1 MAYQP
6 VVTRSSG
13 PLRATALCG
22 SHAVLLGFT
31 LSGGK
36 TARKGL
42 LGFAIHREDL
52 TEHEAYWLSGQIRF
66 KGHPGDYGTDVPTNV
81 APLQK
86 FHWSDYTAKPGHR
99 YQYAVHPV
107 YGPWNDLDV
116 RAPVRLE
123 VTAAGNL
130 ASETGVHF
138 NRGVTAALAYRQRF
152 GDVKP
157 DEVADGAAYTW
168 LSRGLEEALVGFIGD
183 TTAGDELKVSIYEF
197 EHASIVDALRAAR
210 VRGVSIRLVYH
221 AKPGDKQTA
230 QNRTHVDET
239 GLAQSRIVART
250 AVPNIHHNKFIVRWR
265 NGTPKDVWTG
275 STNFTDAG
283 LYLQTNVGLVL
294 KERPVVR
301 AFDDYFETLWLNL
314 ATSAMKDAVADVVA
328 RHAGGLPG
336 GWRLFFS
343 PVRGADL
350 LDTAVT
356 MIEKA
361 RECVFISMPFGLDG
375 QIVEA
380 LNGNAK
386 RVVEYGLV
394 NTTSRKA
401 TIGVIDRSTNSW
413 IASPTWI
420 KQYDGR
426 LWDARAYGN
435 HKIHVKS
442 IVTDPWGDTPRV
454 LIGSANFSDESV
466 SKNDENAL
474 LLEGDGRV
482 AAIVATEFLRMFDHY
497 KFRDY
502 LKRAKKQTSA
512 RYLVEDES
520 WTTPYYDPKKS
531 KYRERQVFAG

>member
-6 VVTRSSG
+6 VVSKKSG
-13 PLRATALCG
+13 RLRATALCG
-22 SHAVLLGFT
+22 THAVLLGFT
-31 LSGGK
+31 MTGGPK
-36 TARKGL
+36 ARTGL

-52 TEHEAYWLSGQIRF
+52 TEHEAYWLRGQIRF
-66 KGHPGDYGTDVPTNV
+66 RGHPGDYGTDVPTNV

-86 FHWSDYTAKPGHR
+86 FHWSDYTAKPGHKYR
-99 YQYAVHPV
+99 YAVHPV
-107 YGPWNDLDV
+107 YGPWDDLDV
-116 RAPVRLE
+116 RAPVVLE
-123 VTAAGNL
+123 VAAAGNR

-138 NRGVTAALAYRQRF
+138 NRGVTAALAYRRRF

-157 DEVADGAAYTW
+157 DDVPDGAAYTW
-168 LSRGLEEALVGFIGD
+168 LSRGLEETLLAFIGD
-183 TTAGDELKVSIYEF
+183 ADAGDELKVSIYEF
-197 EHASIVDALRAAR
+197 EHASIVQALKAAR
-210 VRGVSIRLVYH
+210 ARGVGVRLVFH

-230 QNRTHVDET
+230 QNRTHVKET
-239 GLAQSRIVART
+239 GLAQSRLVART

-265 NGTPKDVWTG
+265 GGVPKDVWTG

-283 LYLQTNVGLVL
+283 LYLQTNVGVVL
-294 KERPVVR
+294 KSRAVVR
-301 AFDDYFETLWLNL
+301 AFDAYFETLWQNL
-314 ATSAMKDAVADVVA
+314 ATTPMKDAVAGVVA
-328 RHAGGLPG
+328 GHAGGLPAG
-336 GWRLFFS
+336 CRLFFS

-356 MIEKA
+356 MVEEA
-361 RECVFISMPFGLDG
+361 RQCVFISMPFGLDG
-375 QIVEA
+375 LIVKA
-380 LNGNAK
+380 LNRNRR

-394 NTTSRKA
+394 NTTNRKK

-420 KQYDGR
+420 KEYDGR

-466 SKNDENAL
+466 SRNDENAIF
-474 LLEGDGRV
+474 LEGDGRV

-502 LKRAKKQTSA
+502 LKRAKKKTTE
-512 RYLVEDES
+512 RYLVEDER
-520 WTTPYYDPKKS
+520 WTKPYYDRKNS

>member
-6 VVTRSSG
+6 VVTSTSG
-13 PLRATALCG
+13 PLRASALCG
-22 SHAVLLGFT
+22 IHAVLLGFT
-31 LSGGK
+31 MSGGK
-36 TARKGL
+36 QARKDL

-52 TEHEAYWLSGQIRF
+52 TEQEAYWLSGQIRF
-66 KGHPGDYGTDVPTNV
+66 KGDPGDYGTDVPTNV
-81 APLQK
+81 APLQT
-86 FHWSDYTAKPGHR
+86 FHWSDYTVKPGHR
-99 YQYAVHPV
+99 YRYAVHPV

-123 VTAAGNL
+123 VTAADNR
-130 ASETGVHF
+130 ASETAVHF
-138 NRGVTAALAYRQRF
+138 NRGVTAALAYRRRF

-157 DEVADGAAYTW
+157 DDVPDGAAYRW
-168 LSRGLEEALVGFIGD
+168 LSRGLEEALLGFIGD
-183 TTAGDELKVSIYEF
+183 AAAGDELKVSIYEF
-197 EHASIVDALRAAR
+197 EHASIVEALRAAR
-210 VRGVSIRLVYH
+210 LRGVSVRLVYH
-221 AKPGDKQTA
+221 AKPGDTQTA
-230 QNRTHVDET
+230 ENRTHVDEV
-239 GLAQSRIVART
+239 GLAQSRVVART
-250 AVPNIHHNKFIVRWR
+250 AVPNIHHNKLIVRWR
-265 NGTPKDVWTG
+265 GGTPKDVWTG

-294 KERPVVR
+294 KARPVVR
-301 AFDDYFETLWLNL
+301 AFDDYFEALWQNL
-314 ATSAMKDAVADVVA
+314 ATSPMKDAVAEVVA
-328 RHAGGLPG
+328 AHAGELPG

-350 LDTAVT
+350 LETAVM

-375 QIVEA
+375 LIVEA
-380 LNGNAK
+380 LNRNK
-386 RVVEYGLV
+386 VRIVEYGLV
-394 NTTSRKA
+394 NTTNRKKA
-401 TIGVIDRSTNSW
+401 IGVIDRSANSW

-420 KQYDGR
+420 KEYDGR

-466 SKNDENAL
+466 SRNDENAVF
-474 LLEGDGRV
+474 LEGDGRV

-502 LKRAKKQTSA
+502 MARAKKKTSE
-512 RYLVEDES
+512 RYLAEDER
-520 WTTPYYDPKKS
+520 WAAPYYDRTKS